1 VGQSATGLIVDL
13 SAPRRAAVILA
24 PRMDPFGITSSPLDV
39 AALVALVSSPDAG
52 AVATFV
58 GTSRRTS
65 SNAANV
71 EKPVETLWYEAYEP
85 MAVKG
90 LRAIGD
96 DAARRF
102 EVTRV
107 AAWHRV
113 GEVAIGEA
121 SVAIAVSAPHR
132 AAAFDAC
139 RFVIEEIKR
148 SLPVWKRERFRDGEE
163 WVEGHTPTT

>member
-1 VGQSATGLIVDL
+1 MQ
-13 SAPRRAAVILA
+13 
-24 PRMDPFGITSSPLDV
+24 PFGLKPAPLDLDAL
-39 AALVALVSSPDAG
+39 AALVASPDAG
-52 AVATFV
+52 AVVTFL

-65 SNAANV
+65 NNAARV
-71 EKPVETLWYEAYEP
+71 EKPVETLRYEAYEP
-85 MAVKG
+85 MAVKR
-90 LRAIGD
+90 LAEIGD
-96 DAARRF
+96 EAARRF

-113 GEVAIGEA
+113 GEVPVGEA

-148 SLPVWKRERFRDGEE
+148 SLPVWKRERFADGEE
-163 WVEGHTPTT
+163 WVEGCAPVATGDSPQ

>member
-1 VGQSATGLIVDL
+1 
-13 SAPRRAAVILA
+13 
-24 PRMDPFGITSSPLDV
+24 MHPFGISDRPLDLG
-39 AALVALVSSPDAG
+39 ALVALVASPDAG
-52 AVATFV
+52 SVATFL

-65 SNAANV
+65 NNAARV

-85 MAVKG
+85 MAVKR
-90 LRAIGD
+90 LAEIGAE
-96 DAARRF
+96 AARRF

-121 SVAIAVSAPHR
+121 SIAIAVSAPHR

-139 RFVIEEIKR
+139 RFVIEEVKR

-163 WVEGHTPTT
+163 WVEGHAGTA

>member
-1 VGQSATGLIVDL
+1 M
-13 SAPRRAAVILA
+13 AVV
-24 PRMDPFGITSSPLDV
+24 RPFALTPAPLDL

-65 SNAANV
+65 SNAARV
-71 EKPVETLWYEAYEP
+71 EKPVETLWYEAYVP
-85 MAVKG
+85 MAEKR
-90 LRAIGD
+90 LAEIGD
-96 DAARRF
+96 EAKRRF
-102 EVTRV
+102 DVTRV

-132 AAAFDAC
+132 GPAFDAC

-148 SLPVWKRERFRDGEE
+148 SLPVWKRERFADGEE
-163 WVEGHTPTT
+163 WVEGHEAR

>member
-1 VGQSATGLIVDL
+1 
-13 SAPRRAAVILA
+13 
-24 PRMDPFGITSSPLDV
+24 MNPFGITSAPLDL

-52 AVATFV
+52 AIATFL

-65 SNAANV
+65 SNAARV
-71 EKPVETLWYEAYEP
+71 EKPVETLWYESYAP
-85 MAVKG
+85 MAQKR
-90 LRAIGD
+90 LAEIGEMAKRQFD
-96 DAARRF
+96 
-102 EVTRV
+102 VTSV

-132 AAAFDAC
+132 GPAFDAC

-148 SLPVWKRERFRDGEE
+148 SLPVWKREKFSDGEI
-163 WVEGHTPTT
+163 WVEGYAPKA

>member
-1 VGQSATGLIVDL
+1 MQ
-13 SAPRRAAVILA
+13 
-24 PRMDPFGITSSPLDV
+24 PFGITDRPLDLG
-39 AALVALVSSPDAG
+39 ALVALVSSPDAG
-52 AVATFV
+52 AVTTFL

-65 SNAANV
+65 NNAERV

-85 MAVKG
+85 MAVKR
-90 LRAIGD
+90 LAEIGAE
-96 DAARRF
+96 AARRF

-107 AAWHRV
+107 AAWHRT

-132 AAAFDAC
+132 GAAFDAC

-148 SLPVWKRERFRDGEE
+148 SLPVWKRERFADGEE
-163 WVEGHTPTT
+163 WVEGTPL

>member
-1 VGQSATGLIVDL
+1 
-13 SAPRRAAVILA
+13 
-24 PRMDPFGITSSPLDV
+24 MNPFGITSSPLDV

-65 SNAANV
+65 SNAARV
-71 EKPVETLWYEAYEP
+71 EKPVETLWYEAYAP
-85 MAVKG
+85 MAEKR
-90 LRAIGD
+90 LREIGD
-96 DAARRF
+96 EARRQF
-102 EVTRV
+102 DVTSV

-132 AAAFDAC
+132 GAAFDAC

-148 SLPVWKRERFRDGEE
+148 SLPVWKRERFSDGEV
-163 WVEGHTPTT
+163 WVEGHAPRE

>member
-1 VGQSATGLIVDL
+1 
-13 SAPRRAAVILA
+13 
-24 PRMDPFGITSSPLDV
+24 MHPFGVTEHPLDV

-65 SNAANV
+65 NNAARV

-85 MAVKG
+85 MAVKR
-90 LRAIGD
+90 LAEIGAE
-96 DAARRF
+96 AARRF

-107 AAWHRV
+107 AAWHRI

-121 SVAIAVSAPHR
+121 SIAIAVSAPHR

-139 RFVIEEIKR
+139 RFVIEEVKR

-163 WVEGHTPTT
+163 WVDGYSGDSGRSG

>member
-1 VGQSATGLIVDL
+1 MNPFGVT
-13 SAPRRAAVILA
+13 SAP
-24 PRMDPFGITSSPLDV
+24 LDL

-52 AVATFV
+52 AVATFL

-65 SNAANV
+65 SNAARV
-71 EKPVETLWYEAYEP
+71 EKPVETLWYEAYAP
-85 MAVKG
+85 MAEKR
-90 LRAIGD
+90 LAEIGD
-96 DAARRF
+96 EAKRRF
-102 EVTRV
+102 DVTAV

-132 AAAFDAC
+132 GPAFDAC

-148 SLPVWKRERFRDGEE
+148 SLPVWKRERFSDGEV
-163 WVEGHTPTT
+163 WVEGYAPKA

>member
-1 VGQSATGLIVDL
+1 MQ
-13 SAPRRAAVILA
+13 
-24 PRMDPFGITSSPLDV
+24 PFGLTPAPLDL
-39 AALVALVSSPDAG
+39 AALVALVASPAAG
-52 AVATFV
+52 AVATFL

-65 SNAANV
+65 NNAAHV
-71 EKPVETLWYEAYEP
+71 EKPVETLWYEAYGP
-85 MAVKG
+85 MAEKR
-90 LRAIGD
+90 LREIG
-96 DAARRF
+96 AEAGKRF
-102 EVTRV
+102 DVTGV

-148 SLPVWKRERFRDGEE
+148 SLPVWKRERFADGEE
-163 WVEGHTPTT
+163 WVEGHAPAK

>member
-1 VGQSATGLIVDL
+1 VSK
-13 SAPRRAAVILA
+13 
-24 PRMDPFGITSSPLDV
+24 PFGLTPAPLDL

-65 SNAANV
+65 SNAARV
-71 EKPVETLWYEAYEP
+71 EKPVETLWYEAYVP
-85 MAVKG
+85 MAEKR
-90 LRAIGD
+90 LAEIGD
-96 DAARRF
+96 EAKRRF
-102 EVTRV
+102 DVTRV

-132 AAAFDAC
+132 GPAFDAC

-148 SLPVWKRERFRDGEE
+148 SLPVWKREKFADGEV
-163 WVEGHTPTT
+163 WVDGYAPK